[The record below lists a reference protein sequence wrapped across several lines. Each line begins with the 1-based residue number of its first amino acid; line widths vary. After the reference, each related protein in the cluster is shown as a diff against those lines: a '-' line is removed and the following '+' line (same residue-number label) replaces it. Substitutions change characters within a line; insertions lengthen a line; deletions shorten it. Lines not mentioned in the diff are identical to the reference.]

1 MKCLFPQHKLDQ
13 RQPKFQLPNSK
24 HSFPLNA
31 TVTFTKVKFINPP
44 LKVMFSSDC
53 TVPQL
58 PDVCVALGLTV
69 MYSIPFC
76 GEKRRCRAAY
86 EEEGRNLIGNTQRFI
101 AASPPPDR
109 FCVAKRTGW

>member
-1 MKCLFPQHKLDQ
+1 
-13 RQPKFQLPNSK
+13 
-24 HSFPLNA
+24 
-31 TVTFTKVKFINPP
+31 
-44 LKVMFSSDC
+44 MFSSDC

-101 AASPPPDR
+101 AAFFFFPPDR
-109 FCVAKRTGW
+109 FCVAEGTGW